1 MTKSDISQIKHLLS
15 KPKQIAII
23 PHKNPDGD
31 ALGSTLALYHYLKLS
46 DHKAFVISPNDYPMF
61 LKWLPGEKQII
72 SHETE
77 TAIANDLITD
87 ADVIFTLDF
96 NALHRAGD
104 IGPVISEANGLKIL
118 IDHHQQPD
126 DFASYLYSDVMMS
139 STCEMVYNFIEM
151 LGDTSLISSQIATC
165 LYTGIMTDTGSFRF
179 SSTTSTT
186 HRIIANL
193 IDKGAS
199 NVLIHN
205 NIYDNNSFDRMQL
218 LGISLKNLKVISR
231 LNTAYISLS
240 QKELNASNFKK
251 GDTEGIVNYALSIK
265 GVKFAA
271 IFIEHKFEGIIKI
284 SFRSKGNFDVNDFA
298 RKNFNGGGHVN
309 AAGGRSDLNLSQTID
324 KFLSLLQNNSAIP
337 KE

>member
-1 MTKSDISQIKHLLS
+1 MTKSDVSKIKHLLS
-15 KPKQIAII
+15 KPKQIVII

-31 ALGSTLALYHYLKLS
+31 ALGSTLALYHYLNLS
-46 DHKAFVISPNDYPMF
+46 NHNVIVISPNDYPVF
-61 LKWLPGEKQII
+61 LKWLPGENKII
-72 SHETE
+72 NHEIE
-77 TAIANDLITD
+77 TVRANDLITS
-87 ADVIFTLDF
+87 ADIVFTLDF

-104 IGPVISEANGLKIL
+104 IGPIIRKANGLKIL

-126 DFASYLYSDVMMS
+126 DFAHYLYSDVTMS

-151 LGDTSLISSQIATC
+151 LGDISLITAHIATC

-179 SSTTSTT
+179 ASTTSTT

-199 NVLIHN
+199 NAFIHN
-205 NIYDNNSFDRMQL
+205 NVYDNNSFDKLQL
-218 LGISLKNLKVISR
+218 LGISLKNLKVISI
-231 LNTAYISLS
+231 LNTAYIKLS
-240 QKELNASNFKK
+240 QKELNASNFRK

-271 IFIEHKFEGIIKI
+271 IFIEHKSEGIIKI

-309 AAGGRSDLNLSQTID
+309 AAGGRSDLNLSETID
-324 KFLSLLQNNSAIP
+324 KFLQLTQDNSTLL

>member
-1 MTKSDISQIKHLLS
+1 MTKSDISKIKHLLS
-15 KPKQIAII
+15 KPKQIVII

-31 ALGSTLALYHYLKLS
+31 ALGSTLALYHYLNLS
-46 DHKAFVISPNDYPMF
+46 NHNVIVISPNDYPMF

-271 IFIEHKFEGIIKI
+271 IFIEHKFERIIKI

-324 KFLSLLQNNSAIP
+324 KFLSLLQNNSAMP

>member
-1 MTKSDISQIKHLLS
+1 MTKSDISKIKHLLS

-324 KFLSLLQNNSAIP
+324 KFLSLLQNNSAMP

>member
-1 MTKSDISQIKHLLS
+1 MIKSDVTKIKHLLS
-15 KPKQIAII
+15 KPKQIVII

-31 ALGSTLALYHYLKLS
+31 ALGSTLALYHYLNLS
-46 DHKAFVISPNDYPMF
+46 NHNVIVISPNDYPVF
-61 LKWLPGEKQII
+61 LKWLPGENKII
-72 SHETE
+72 NHEIE
-77 TAIANDLITD
+77 TVRANDLITS
-87 ADVIFTLDF
+87 ADIVFTLDF

-104 IGPVISEANGLKIL
+104 IGPIIRKANGLKIL

-126 DFASYLYSDVMMS
+126 NFAHYLYSDVTMS

-151 LGDTSLISSQIATC
+151 LGNTSLISPQIATC

-179 SSTTSTT
+179 ASTTSTT

-199 NVLIHN
+199 NAFIHN
-205 NIYDNNSFDRMQL
+205 NVYDNNSFDKLQL
-218 LGISLKNLKVISR
+218 LGVSLKNLKVISI

-240 QKELNASNFKK
+240 QKELNASNFRK

-271 IFIEHKFEGIIKI
+271 IFIEHKSEGIIKI

-309 AAGGRSDLNLSQTID
+309 AAGGRSDLNLSETID
-324 KFLSLLQNNSAIP
+324 KFLQLTQDNSTLL

>member
-1 MTKSDISQIKHLLS
+1 MTKSDISKIKHLLS

-271 IFIEHKFEGIIKI
+271 IFIEHKFERIIKI

-324 KFLSLLQNNSAIP
+324 KFLSLLQNNSAMP